1 MPKPMFVWSGSAWV
15 SVASEVESLAGYATQ
30 SYADN
35 IAGMKLVVPTSVA
48 VGSGSGSISTQGTVS
63 FSGASS
69 VSLNGC
75 FSSTYDNYRVIVIG
89 SSTAGSTTFR
99 FRTSGTDNSAAS
111 YQRQYLDATST
122 SVAGNRV
129 TAQTSISSMELQ
141 QTANA
146 SVLVMDIHSPFL
158 SQPTG
163 LMNMTNLMTTN
174 IYVNLLSG
182 AHTGNTSFDGFS
194 IIQSSGTISGTIN
207 VYGYK
212 KG

>member
-1 MPKPMFVWSGSAWV
+1 MPKPMYVWSGSAWV
-15 SVASEVESLAGYATQ
+15 SVATEVESLATYATQ
-30 SYADN
+30 SYASTQP
-35 IAGMKLVVPTSVA
+35 GSKLVVPTSVA
-48 VGSGSGSISTQGTVS
+48 VGSGSGSVDTNGKVT
-63 FSGASS
+63 FTTASS
-69 VSLNGC
+69 VSVNGC
-75 FSSTYDNYRVIVIG
+75 FTADYDNYRVIVIG

-99 FRTSGTDNSAAS
+99 FRTAGTDNSAAS

-194 IIQSSGTISGTIN
+194 IIQSSGTITGTIR

-212 KG
+212 N